1 MEQRRGINQPWE
13 PVEELSKCQLQKA
26 IDYLDK
32 RIQEEPNKAKVIEFC
47 VMKVDLMNELML
59 LDNNTHWII

>member
-1 MEQRRGINQPWE
+1 MNRTWE
-13 PVEELSKCQLQKA
+13 PVEELNKYQIEMA
-26 IDYLDK
+26 INYLDK
-32 RIQEEPNKAKVIEFC
+32 RIDEEPDKDKVMEYC